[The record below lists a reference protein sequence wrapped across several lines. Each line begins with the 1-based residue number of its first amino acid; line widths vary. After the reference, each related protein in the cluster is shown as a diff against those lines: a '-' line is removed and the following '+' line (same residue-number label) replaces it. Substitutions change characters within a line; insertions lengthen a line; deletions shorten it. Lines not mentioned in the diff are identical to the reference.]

1 MKHINNAVSSFFFTG
16 FLLLALGAVAFLT
29 KLPFIFPSLGPTAF
43 LISIDPLAKNSSPKH
58 VVLGH
63 LIGAI
68 CGYLSLQIFQLIDV
82 QAMYISGV
90 SLAYVGAA
98 ALALALTS
106 FFMIIFS
113 VEHPPAGATTLIV
126 SLGVIHTIANLI
138 IIMIS
143 VILLC
148 TVSRIILNKRGIK
161 YPLWSL
167 TKSRR

>member
-1 MKHINNAVSSFFFTG
+1 MKQISSGISSFIFTG
-16 FLLLALGAVAFLT
+16 FLLLTLGVIGFLT

-63 LIGAI
+63 LIGVI
-68 CGYLSLQIFQLIDV
+68 CGYLSLQIFQLTDA
-82 QAMYISGV
+82 QAMYVSGV

-126 SLGVIHTIANLI
+126 SLGVMHTIPSLVI
-138 IIMIS
+138 LMMS

-148 TVSRIILNKRGIK
+148 VMSWMILNKRGIQ
-161 YPLWSL
+161 YPVWSPVKL
-167 TKSRR
+167 KK